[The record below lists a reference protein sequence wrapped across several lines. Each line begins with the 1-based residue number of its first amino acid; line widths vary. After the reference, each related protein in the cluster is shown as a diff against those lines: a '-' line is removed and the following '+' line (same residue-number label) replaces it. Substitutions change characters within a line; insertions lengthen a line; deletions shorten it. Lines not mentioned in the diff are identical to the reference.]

1 MKRFGSARGFSQV
14 KRFPNFWPAETKRF
28 QLGGLSTTTKNEA
41 LRFDGGVNNGAA
53 AGPGPGGRFNLGRK
67 EALRSGAL
75 LATKRFD
82 FRLGSFALLLKRK
95 RFRSGQLGSASL
107 IFWAVGNE
115 ALQLNKGNASVRR
128 GDS

>member
-1 MKRFGSARGFSQV
+1 MKRFDSTRGFSRV
-14 KRFPNFWPAETKRF
+14 KRFPNFWPAGTKRF

-41 LRFDGGVNNGAA
+41 LQFDGGINNSSS
-53 AGPGPGGRFNLGRK
+53 PNPRERFDLG
-67 EALRSGAL
+67 
-75 LATKRFD
+75 KRFD
-82 FRLGSFALLLKRK
+82 LETGPFVPLLKRK

-115 ALQLNKGNASVRR
+115 ALRLNKGNASVRR